1 MEKRPYGE
9 LGSVSKGNC
18 CCCVSANSGLGE
30 IQPGCGCDEARV
42 DEIVTELKTRMRAR
56 GDTAQILRS
65 EETLQRL
72 DQLDAKLVR
81 IKVIERLAI
90 LPTTIH
96 VWRRKSSCVVEPPTH
111 TDTPLFC
118 LAGSYHAALENRT
131 GFHED

>member
-72 DQLDAKLVR
+72 DKLDAKLVR
-81 IKVIERLAI
+81 IKVIERLFYSANENLYLACEII
-90 LPTTIH
+90 LC
-96 VWRRKSSCVVEPPTH
+96 RRTANSHRYYSPLLSGRILSCST
-111 TDTPLFC
+111 
-118 LAGSYHAALENRT
+118 
-131 GFHED
+131 